1 MKNGKLLLVAVALC
15 ASSLASCGTSQK
27 KVGILKIGSFDALNN
42 AETGFID
49 GLKAQG
55 FEDGKN
61 ITLKQ
66 DNASGDGPTN
76 TAMAQTLASSCDM
89 VLGISTTSATA
100 LKAAADAGGYG
111 LPILFTAAT
120 DPVGAGLIDSMDKP
134 GGNVTGTSDLGPIE
148 AEINLLKNFT
158 SVDKVAFLYTQGEGN
173 SVTQLKIA
181 QPLVEAAGW
190 NFLAKPIQSASEI
203 NNAITT
209 LSNDVDILLIPTD
222 NTIADN
228 MAMVKTANE
237 ARTDHPLIVAACDSG
252 MIDGSIVAMGVDYYK
267 LGVQTGK
274 MAAQILNGAKPA
286 DIPAEYTK
294 DAVTKVNKTWAT
306 QLGITIPDAIAKAEG
321 VESI

>member
-1 MKNGKLLLVAVALC
+1 
-15 ASSLASCGTSQK
+15 
-27 KVGILKIGSFDALNN
+27 
-42 AETGFID
+42 
-49 GLKAQG
+49 
-55 FEDGKN
+55 
-61 ITLKQ
+61 
-66 DNASGDGPTN
+66 
-76 TAMAQTLASSCDM
+76 
-89 VLGISTTSATA
+89 
-100 LKAAADAGGYG
+100 
-111 LPILFTAAT
+111 
-120 DPVGAGLIDSMDKP
+120 
-134 GGNVTGTSDLGPIE
+134 
-148 AEINLLKNFT
+148 
-158 SVDKVAFLYTQGEGN
+158 VAFLYTQGEGN